1 MSPQENEREFRQI
14 LSQKISGTSPGMWLL
29 IPELHRLGAWDILKA
44 WTKKTDMDLDPRIAM
59 QMVNEAALCVN
70 RVRRKNSLGHQGFQ
84 LANGMSELVT
94 DEQIHGLL
102 GKHTMEEARDMLV
115 NLGIQRELSGHYPDK
130 IIAIDP
136 HRIISSSKR
145 EMAKKRKDP
154 KAPSQKVLQTF
165 FSVSAHTGQPI
176 MATISSTGLST
187 TKATSNL
194 LFATDKIKKS
204 KPSLLL
210 ADKEHFTKDLFKSVG
225 QYSSFNLLT
234 PALNT
239 SRIKNIIGGLSYQ
252 PLWAGFALAETKF
265 NFDGDKKQYRL
276 IAQRIGEN
284 KNDYTFNAFLTTSS
298 EDARELI
305 SKNYDQ
311 RWSVEE
317 FFRFENDMGL
327 NRASSLNLNIRYGKM
342 ALAMIAQA
350 ATYQLRMKLKGE
362 YKKWNAQHL
371 SNEILSWSDGNIRV
385 SGDTIIVTFYGNT
398 KHLNMNEYVN
408 LPKILE
414 NENINPHI
422 PWLYGYKLDFRFK

>member
-1 MSPQENEREFRQI
+1 MSPQDNEREFRQI

-29 IPELHRLGAWDILKA
+29 IPELHRLGVWDILKA
-44 WTKKTDMDLDPRIAM
+44 WTKKTDMDLYPRIAM

-102 GKHTMEEARDMLV
+102 DKHTMEEALDMLV
-115 NLGIQRELSGHYPDK
+115 NLGIQRELSEHYPDK

-176 MATISSTGLST
+176 MASISSTGLST

-210 ADKEHFTKDLFKSVG
+210 ADKEHFTKDLFKSVA

-265 NFDGDKKQYRL
+265 NFDGNKKTIQANSTENWRKQKRL
-276 IAQRIGEN
+276 YI
-284 KNDYTFNAFLTTSS
+284 
-298 EDARELI
+298 
-305 SKNYDQ
+305 
-311 RWSVEE
+311 
-317 FFRFENDMGL
+317 
-327 NRASSLNLNIRYGKM
+327 
-342 ALAMIAQA
+342 
-350 ATYQLRMKLKGE
+350 
-362 YKKWNAQHL
+362 
-371 SNEILSWSDGNIRV
+371 
-385 SGDTIIVTFYGNT
+385 
-398 KHLNMNEYVN
+398 
-408 LPKILE
+408 
-414 NENINPHI
+414 
-422 PWLYGYKLDFRFK
+422 